1 MSQHYNTATM
11 LEDKILAA
19 FNELSQR
26 HTRPRKRIADRLV
39 ELAISED
46 NFTIDEL
53 WQSLRKLPSSVNS
66 NLGRF
71 ANRNTRQINL
81 SENF

>member
-11 LEDKILAA
+11 RDDKIRAA
-19 FNELSQR
+19 FNEVSQR
-26 HTRPRKRIADRLV
+26 LTRARKLIADRLV
-39 ELAISED
+39 ELAISGE

-53 WQSLRKLPSSVNS
+53 WQEMRQLPNSVNS
-66 NLGRF
+66 NLGRC

-81 SENF
+81 SESF